1 MLSAIASARQRIG
14 SLAQGPVFGR
24 SIAAVRHK
32 GHLPPFGAKVSRPK
46 TKEELQKERL
56 EAALRSPNKLV
67 RWGAYFQTEEFNK
80 AMTKYLFAVYGLFLI
95 YGIYYMKKLYTKE
108 KERDALEEKAADGHI
123 NEYESLRLK
132 QLQGK
137 LRTRD
142 ERKLELY
149 NALKDKHPD
158 WDSEDY
164 DGVEFEVEDLN
175 KINRHILPARDTTEF
190 YDEKAEEYDRSV
202 RMEEMAIRMGKR
214 RKWLMKHCEGDVLEV
229 ASGTGRN
236 IDYLDLSKIDTITFL
251 DASKNMMKI
260 ANKKFRE
267 KYPHFK
273 QAAFVVG
280 KAEDLVDLA
289 TGHSPQQQNLELVN
303 SPEQVIPES
312 KPKVKYD
319 TIIEAFGLCSHH
331 DPVRALK
338 NFAKLLKPGGRI
350 VLLEHG
356 RGTYDVVN
364 KILDKRAEHRLETWG
379 CRWNLDIGEILD
391 DSDLEIV
398 TEKRTHLGTTWCI
411 VAKRKGDMPKKEEIG
426 FLEKY
431 IRPSLRSSMPPADD
445 KPRESTKN

>member
-1 MLSAIASARQRIG
+1 MFSAIACARHRLG
-14 SLAQGPVFGR
+14 SVAARPVLGR
-24 SIAAVRHK
+24 SVAAVRYKAHI
-32 GHLPPFGAKVSRPK
+32 PPFSAKVSKPK
-46 TKEELQKERL
+46 TKEELQKEKL
-56 EAALRSPNKLV
+56 EAAMRSPNKLV

-80 AMTKYLFAVYGLFLI
+80 AMTKYLLGVYGIFLI
-95 YGIYYMKKLYTKE
+95 YGIYFMKKLYTKE
-108 KERDALEEKAADGHI
+108 KEREKLEEKAVDGYI
-123 NEYESLRLK
+123 NDYESLRLK
-132 QLQGK
+132 ELQGK

-149 NALKDKHPD
+149 KALKEKHPD
-158 WDSEDY
+158 WTSEDF

-175 KINRHILPARDTTEF
+175 KINRHILPARDTTDF

-236 IDYLDLSKIDTITFL
+236 IDYLDLSNIDSITFL

-289 TGHSPQQQNLELVN
+289 AGSTPQQQNLELVSYSEQA
-303 SPEQVIPES
+303 SPEP

-356 RGTYDVVN
+356 RGTYDIVN

-391 DSDLEIV
+391 DSGLEVV

-411 VAKRKGDMPKKEEIG
+411 VAKRKGDTPKKEEIG

-431 IRPSLRSSMPPADD
+431 VRPSLRSSMPPAEDNA
-445 KPRESTKN
+445 KESTKN